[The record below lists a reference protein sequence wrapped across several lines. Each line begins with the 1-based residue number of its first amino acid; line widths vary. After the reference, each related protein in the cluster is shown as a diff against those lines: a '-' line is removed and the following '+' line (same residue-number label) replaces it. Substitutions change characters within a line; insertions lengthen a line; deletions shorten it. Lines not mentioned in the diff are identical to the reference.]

1 MKRFVIFILL
11 FISGFLFLDFSFLI
25 KEDKIQVSGIIIN
38 KYIDGS
44 YRKNEFYRPRY
55 IMNISPTN
63 KNKYRE
69 FSTEVSFST
78 YRSFNPGD
86 KITLSN
92 LKPSECLGDYNYKDY
107 IWKGIL
113 AISIFMVGII
123 FITSSII
130 IQLDI

>member
-1 MKRFVIFILL
+1 MKRFILL
-11 FISGFLFLDFSFLI
+11 FISGLFCFFLDFNFLM
-25 KEDKIQVSGIIIN
+25 KEDRIQVSGIILN
-38 KYIDGS
+38 KYIDDS

-69 FSTEVSFST
+69 FNTEVSFSM

-92 LKPSECLGDYNYKDY
+92 LNPRECLGDYNDKDY
-107 IWKGIL
+107 IWKDIL
-113 AISIFMVGII
+113 AITIFMVGII

-130 IQLDI
+130 ILLDI